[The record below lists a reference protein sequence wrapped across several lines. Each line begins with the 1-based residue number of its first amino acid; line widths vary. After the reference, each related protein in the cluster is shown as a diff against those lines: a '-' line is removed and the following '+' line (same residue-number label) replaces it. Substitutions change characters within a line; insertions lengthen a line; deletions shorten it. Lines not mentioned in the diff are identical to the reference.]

1 MIPTF
6 PAPRLCFV
14 RVTAPFSSST
24 GEACGKWTIITST
37 RPQRIRR
44 GEWLLATVEAEAKA
58 LAADELTLAQE
69 AAQRQLQQHRRQ
81 KEEKEGLEKK
91 KI

>member
-1 MIPTF
+1 M
-6 PAPRLCFV
+6 
-14 RVTAPFSSST
+14 
-24 GEACGKWTIITST
+24 
-37 RPQRIRR
+37 
-44 GEWLLATVEAEAKA
+44 LATVEAEAKA

-91 KI
+91 NYEVDKE